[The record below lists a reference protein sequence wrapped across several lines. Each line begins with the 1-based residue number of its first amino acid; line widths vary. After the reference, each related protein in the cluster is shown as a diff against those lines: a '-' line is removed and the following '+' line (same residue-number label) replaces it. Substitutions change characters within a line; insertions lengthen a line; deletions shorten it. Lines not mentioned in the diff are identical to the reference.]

1 MLTFEVKGGQSETF
15 TVTVKQLPSGDIHMT
30 CSCWAGAAYNICRH
44 RMALLAASQAT
55 GTDIAKRVSGAAG
68 ALAQLHRWLHGTEL
82 GKAAHKVL
90 IAERVAAQARRQL
103 WDEQRNL
110 VRVITSF
117 S

>member
-1 MLTFEVKGGQSETF
+1 MLTFEVKSGQSERF
-15 TVTVKQLPSGDIHMT
+15 TVTVVQLPSGDIT
-30 CSCWAGAAYNICRH
+30 CTCWAGTAYNICRH

-55 GTDIAKRVSGAAG
+55 DSAIAKRISGATG
-68 ALAQLHRWLHGTEL
+68 ALTQLHQWLHGTEL
-82 GKAAHKVL
+82 GDAAYKVV
-90 IAERVAAQARRQL
+90 IAEHVAARARQQL